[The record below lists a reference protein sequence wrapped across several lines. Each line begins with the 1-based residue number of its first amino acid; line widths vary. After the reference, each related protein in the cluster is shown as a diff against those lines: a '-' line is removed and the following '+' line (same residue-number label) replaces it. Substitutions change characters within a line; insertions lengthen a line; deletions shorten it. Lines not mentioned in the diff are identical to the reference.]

1 MGELCREYSI
11 DEAGLKVRRE
21 FIRLTDAD
29 IEALKGAAGWARRV
43 APAIAKEFYDF
54 QFAFGPTRVFFEGQA
69 KRLGVGLDALRG
81 KLESAQAG
89 YFRSIFEEAER
100 GGEFGPSY
108 FEFRLH
114 IGQLHN
120 QINLPMKWYVGS
132 YSLYFDLSRK
142 HLMRAYPLQPG
153 RRAKIERALFA
164 VMNYDMQA
172 VCDAFFFDYLKTIG
186 LDLAQVRTN
195 NAQQDLSDRYGELKD
210 VVRHALQETVAAGG
224 LLGGSSGE
232 LTSAADHLS
241 NVTQRQAAALEET
254 SASLKELMRTVQ
266 QNSEQAQQA
275 SRLAVGATGATGAES
290 GGEETTVIKVMS
302 DIKESSS
309 KIASIISMINEIS
322 FQTNLLALNAA
333 VEAARAGEQGRG
345 FAVVAGEVRGLSQRS
360 AEAAREIRS
369 LIEETV
375 TLVDGGFEFVR
386 RVSDII
392 AEVAKVSEQQTDGVR
407 QVSIAIQEIDQAT
420 QTSAAQAEE
429 LSATARALKDT
440 SDRLQEAVGS
450 FKIDASE
457 ELPGPPVRHHTA
469 IAGPRPAKRA
479 TSRPAAHAAPPAPPA
494 PVAQAHDEGF
504 EEF

>member
-1 MGELCREYSI
+1 MGKLCREYSVS
-11 DEAGLKVRRE
+11 DASLKVRRE

-29 IEALKGAAGWARRV
+29 VKALAGVASWARRT
-43 APAIAKEFYDF
+43 APTIAKEFYDF
-54 QFAFGPTRVFFEGQA
+54 QFAFPATRTFFEGQA
-69 KRLGVGLDALRG
+69 KRLGVGLDTLRS

-89 YFRSIFEEAER
+89 YFQGIFEEAAR
-100 GGEFGPSY
+100 GGEFGAEY

-120 QINLPMKWYVGS
+120 MINLPMKWYMGS
-132 YSLYFDLSRK
+132 YALYLDLTRK
-142 HLMRAYPLQPG
+142 HLLRAYPLQAG
-153 RRAKIERALFA
+153 RRAKVERALFA

-172 VCDAFFFDYLKTIG
+172 VCDAFFFDYLKSIG
-186 LDLAQVRTN
+186 LDLAQVRPQS
-195 NAQQDLSDRYGELKD
+195 AAHDLSDCYGELKD
-210 VVRHALQETVAAGG
+210 VVHRALQETVLAGG
-224 LLGGSSGE
+224 MLGGSSGE

-254 SASLKELMRTVQ
+254 SASLKELMRTVH

-275 SRLAVGATGATGAES
+275 SKLAVGTGGAAN
-290 GGEETTVIKVMS
+290 ETTVIKVMG

-309 KIASIISMINEIS
+309 KIANIISMINEIS

-360 AEAAREIRS
+360 AEAAREIKK

-392 AEVAKVSEQQTDGVR
+392 AEVAKVSEAQNEGVR
-407 QVSIAIQEIDQAT
+407 QVSVAIQDIDQAT

-450 FKIDASE
+450 FKIDVDDALLAAPAARS
-457 ELPGPPVRHHTA
+457 GA
-469 IAGPRPAKRA
+469 KPAKRA
-479 TSRPAAHAAPPAPPA
+479 AARPARPYKPSPAPGAPAPAPAHA
-494 PVAQAHDEGF
+494 HGDGF

>member
-1 MGELCREYSI
+1 MGKLCHEYSVS
-11 DEAGLKVRRE
+11 EANLKVRRE
-21 FIRLTDAD
+21 FIRLTESDVR
-29 IEALKGAAGWARRV
+29 ALKSVAGWARQV
-43 APAIAKEFYDF
+43 APKIAREFYDF
-54 QFAFGPTRVFFEGQA
+54 QFSFPASRAFFEANA
-69 KRLGVGLDALRG
+69 KRLGVSLETLRG

-89 YFRSIFEEAER
+89 YFVSIFEEAEK
-100 GGEFGPSY
+100 GGDFGPAY
-108 FEFRLH
+108 FEGRLH

-120 QINLPMKWYVGS
+120 MINLPMKWYVGS
-132 YSLYFDLSRK
+132 YSLYLDLSRK
-142 HLMRAYPLQPG
+142 YLAKAYPLQAG
-153 RRAKIERALFA
+153 RRARIERALFV

-172 VCDAFFFDYLKTIG
+172 VCDAFFFDYLQSIG
-186 LDLAQVRTN
+186 LDLTHVKPSDPA
-195 NAQQDLSDRYGELKD
+195 QDLSDCYGELKS
-210 VVRHALQETVAAGG
+210 VVRNAITETVAAGG
-224 LLGGSSGE
+224 LLGGSSTE

-275 SRLAVGATGATGAES
+275 SKLAVGS
-290 GGEETTVIKVMS
+290 GTNAAAETTVVKVMS

-309 KIASIISMINEIS
+309 KIANIISMINEIS

-345 FAVVAGEVRGLSQRS
+345 FAVVASEVRNLAQRS
-360 AEAAREIRS
+360 AGAAREIKT

-392 AEVAKVSEQQTDGVR
+392 AQVANVSEAQNEGVR
-407 QVSIAIQEIDQAT
+407 QVSIAIADIDQAT

-429 LSATARALKDT
+429 LSATARTLKDT
-440 SDRLQEAVGS
+440 SDRLTDAVGS
-450 FKIDASE
+450 FRIDTDPYSSVRPAGHK
-457 ELPGPPVRHHTA
+457 PAAAAPRRAKAPVRMATA
-469 IAGPRPAKRA
+469 PRASAPSA
-479 TSRPAAHAAPPAPPA
+479 PAAG
-494 PVAQAHDEGF
+494 HDEGF

>member
-1 MGELCREYSI
+1 MGKLCQEYSI
-11 DEAGLKVRRE
+11 NEAGLKVRRE

-29 IEALKGAAGWARRV
+29 IKALKGVAGWARQV
-43 APAIAKEFYDF
+43 APTIAREFYDF

-69 KRLGVGLDALRG
+69 KRLGVGLDTLRA
-81 KLESAQAG
+81 KLESAQGG
-89 YFRSIFEEAER
+89 YFKSIFEEAER

-108 FEFRLH
+108 FESRLH

-120 QINLPMKWYVGS
+120 MINLPMKWYVGS
-132 YSLYFDLSRK
+132 YSLYLDLSRK
-142 HLMRAYPLQPG
+142 HLMRSFPLQAG
-153 RRAKIERALFA
+153 RRAKVERALFA

-186 LDLAQVRTN
+186 LDLTQVHTN

-275 SRLAVGATGATGAES
+275 SKLAVGTSGADSAHK
-290 GGEETTVIKVMS
+290 ETTVIKVMS

-309 KIASIISMINEIS
+309 KIANIISMINEIS

-360 AEAAREIRS
+360 AEAAREIKS

-392 AEVAKVSEQQTDGVR
+392 AEVAKVSEQQNDGVR
-407 QVSIAIQEIDQAT
+407 QVSVAIQEIDQAT

-450 FKIDASE
+450 FKIDVHDALS
-457 ELPGPPVRHHTA
+457 GPPVHHRTT
-469 IAGPRPAKRA
+469 IAGPRPAKRSA
-479 TSRPAAHAAPPAPPA
+479 SRPAAHAAPPASAA

>member
-1 MGELCREYSI
+1 MGKLCQEYSI
-11 DEAGLKVRRE
+11 SDASLKVRRD

-29 IEALKGAAGWARRV
+29 VKALKGVAGWARNV
-43 APAIAKEFYDF
+43 APTIAKEFYDF
-54 QFAFGPTRVFFEGQA
+54 QFSFGASRVFFEGQA
-69 KRLGVGLDALRG
+69 KRLGVGLDTLRS
-81 KLESAQAG
+81 KLEGAQAG
-89 YFRSIFEEAER
+89 YYRSIFEEAER
-100 GGEFGPSY
+100 GGDFGPAY
-108 FEFRLH
+108 FESRLH

-120 QINLPMKWYVGS
+120 MINLPMKWYVGS
-132 YSLYFDLSRK
+132 YALYLDLTRK
-142 HLMRAYPLQPG
+142 HLARAYPLQPG
-153 RRAKIERALFA
+153 RRARVERALFA

-186 LDLAQVRTN
+186 LDLTQVRTHN
-195 NAQQDLSDRYGELKD
+195 SGHDLSDHYGELKD
-210 VVRHALQETVAAGG
+210 VVRRALQETVAAGG

-275 SRLAVGATGATGAES
+275 SKLAVGTAGLTN
-290 GGEETTVIKVMS
+290 ETTVIKVMS

-309 KIASIISMINEIS
+309 KIANIISMINEIS

-360 AEAAREIRS
+360 AEAAREIKK

-392 AEVAKVSEQQTDGVR
+392 AEVAKVSEQQNDGVR
-407 QVSIAIQEIDQAT
+407 QVSVAIQDIDQAT

-450 FKIDASE
+450 FKIEPAESSY
-457 ELPGPPVRHHTA
+457 GPPAHQHRTTIV
-469 IAGPRPAKRA
+469 GPRPAKRA
-479 TSRPAAHAAPPAPPA
+479 PARASSSGSSSPAASA
-494 PVAQAHDEGF
+494 PVTQAHDEGF